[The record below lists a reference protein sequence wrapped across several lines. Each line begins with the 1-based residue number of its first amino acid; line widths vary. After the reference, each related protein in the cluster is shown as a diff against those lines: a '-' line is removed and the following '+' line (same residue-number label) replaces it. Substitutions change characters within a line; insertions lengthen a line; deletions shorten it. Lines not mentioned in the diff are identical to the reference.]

1 MPRGEDVFTSMITVH
16 CAYSLY
22 KYTEEHLKVFVRVLP
37 DRIAKEETV
46 EEKSL
51 QELLFLFPMFI
62 QLSLS
67 SNHILV
73 DASIMT

>member
-1 MPRGEDVFTSMITVH
+1 MPRGEDVFTSMLTVH

-37 DRIAKEETV
+37 DRIDKEETI

-51 QELLFLFPMFI
+51 QELPLLFPMYTP
-62 QLSLS
+62 LSLS